1 MFLARAAAVL
11 GTAAL
16 FVVSSAACT
25 KGPGSGQN
33 AKPEDQT
40 AIVQP
45 STNAPI
51 TVTGCLRRGAAEDA
65 FVLTAVQQQNAG
77 APTAT
82 YQLVGKQGVDFRS
95 HIGQQVKISGTLG
108 TQTDVASKGSAET
121 DPKAKGTSGTPTVQT
136 RTDLQLRT
144 LRVDAL
150 TPQSGSC
157 QQ

>member
-1 MFLARAAAVL
+1 MFLARAAAIV

-33 AKPEDQT
+33 APPEDQT
-40 AIVQP
+40 AMVQP

-65 FVLTAVQQQNAG
+65 FVLTAVQQTAAAQ
-77 APTAT
+77 TAT

-95 HIGQQVKISGTLG
+95 HVGQQVKISGTLG
-108 TQTDVASKGSAET
+108 TQTDIASKGSAET
-121 DPKAKGTSGTPTVQT
+121 DQKAKGTSGTPTVQT
-136 RTDLQLRT
+136 QTDLQVKI
-144 LRVDAL
+144 LRVDTL

-157 QQ
+157 SQ